1 MKRKETYLLGN
12 GKEFRKICKSLI
24 TYEVSFIEN
33 QLYYRYYICIQN
45 LVTHLARGFLLQW

>member
-45 LVTHLARGFLLQW
+45 LVTHLARGFLL